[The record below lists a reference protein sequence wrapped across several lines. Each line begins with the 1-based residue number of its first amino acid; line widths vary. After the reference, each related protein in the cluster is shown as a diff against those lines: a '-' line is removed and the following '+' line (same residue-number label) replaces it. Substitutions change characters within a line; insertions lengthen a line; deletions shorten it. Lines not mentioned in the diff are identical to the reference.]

1 MAIAGKYFAREVG
14 RGMSDQ
20 NPFEAMMQIG
30 QDWAKSMN
38 VDLDA
43 FTPKGFE
50 NLWPTMPKE
59 TMEMFFGKGVN
70 PDGLDAKTRLLLTLA
85 GLTVLGAQ
93 AEAQIRLTVRHLTEA
108 GATKQEIA
116 ETIAQMG
123 MFGGVPAM
131 NKAMQLANEVLE
143 KDETA

>member
-1 MAIAGKYFAREVG
+1 
-14 RGMSDQ
+14 MSDQ
-20 NPFEAMMQIG
+20 NPFESMMKMS

-38 VDLDA
+38 FDMEA

-50 NLWPTMPKE
+50 NLWPTMPKDA
-59 TMEMFFGKGVN
+59 MEMFFGKGIN
-70 PDGLDAKTRLLLTLA
+70 PEGLDAKTRLLLTLA

-93 AEAQIRLTVRHLTEA
+93 AEAQIRLTVRHLVEA

-123 MFGGVPAM
+123 IFAGVPAM
-131 NKAMQLANEVLE
+131 TKAMELANEVLQ
-143 KDETA
+143 KDDDA

>member
-1 MAIAGKYFAREVG
+1 
-14 RGMSDQ
+14 MSDQ
-20 NPFEAMMQIG
+20 NPFEAMMKMG

-50 NLWPTMPKE
+50 TLWPTMSKE
-59 TMEMFFGKGVN
+59 AMEIWFGKTMN
-70 PDGLDAKTRLLLTLA
+70 PDGLDSKTRLYLTLS
-85 GLTVLGAQ
+85 GLVILGAQ
-93 AEAQIRLTVRHLTEA
+93 AEAQIRLTVRHLVEA

-123 MFGGVPAM
+123 MFAGVPAM
-131 NKAMQLANEVLE
+131 TKAMELANEVLQ
-143 KDETA
+143 KDDDA

>member
-1 MAIAGKYFAREVG
+1 
-14 RGMSDQ
+14 MSDPT
-20 NPFEAMMQIG
+20 NPFAAMMAMG
-30 QDWAKSMN
+30 QEWAKAMN
-38 VDLDA
+38 PALES

-50 NLWPTMPKE
+50 ALMPTMPKDL
-59 TMEMFFGKGVN
+59 MEAFMGKGLN
-70 PDGLDAKTRLLLTLA
+70 PEGLDAKTRLLLTLA

-93 AEAQIRLTVRHLTEA
+93 AEAQIRITVRHLIEA

-131 NKAMQLANEVLE
+131 SKAMELANEVLE
-143 KDETA
+143 KDDAE